1 MFVHIHVTD
10 YNLFSTL
17 EILNTQCSVLS
28 LDNTGLYE
36 LQNICVKPTLLPVCS
51 LSSYVERQGDFPL
64 SLLNNGAVS
73 A

>member
-36 LQNICVKPTLLPVCS
+36 LQNICVKPTLLPVRS
-51 LSSYVERQGDFPL
+51 LSSCVERQGDFPL